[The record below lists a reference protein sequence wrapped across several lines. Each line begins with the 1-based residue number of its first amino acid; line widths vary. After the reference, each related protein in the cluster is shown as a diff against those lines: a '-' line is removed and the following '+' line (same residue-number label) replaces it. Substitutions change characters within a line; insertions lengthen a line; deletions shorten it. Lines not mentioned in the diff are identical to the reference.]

1 MKKTIMT
8 IIFAALGVAASAV
21 ERVYVSTDKDVYVA
35 GDIVWC
41 SAFCID
47 SSTGCLSDASSVAYV
62 ELSSSRMTSATCK
75 IALIGGRGSGFLQIP
90 FTAPTGNYSI
100 LGFTYSGKERPDIEM
115 DAKVISVFN
124 TLSSDRVKGN
134 VRILD
139 ASEYASLK
147 PEGKK
152 TSGMVAILPGR
163 AADCNSESSLY
174 LENKSGEAVTL
185 SFSVCLEDDLI
196 SPSGAS
202 IIDFSGISISD
213 YPSNKP
219 ESDGEVLRGRLVGSD
234 ATMVADDI
242 NQLAFVAFPGYAQDV
257 YAGKISKDGKVL
269 IPTGNIYGDR
279 DLLTE
284 ILGQDNSKDCHLFID
299 SPFLNQRRPDIPE
312 LLLSKAIARDLIARN
327 KAMYSVR
334 SADVDTLYEYLPKRH
349 SLLLD
354 DGLCID
360 YHLDDYTRFPT
371 IRETLV
377 EITPNLR
384 LRKNRLGMVEM
395 QVDLLDT
402 KREVSH
408 FSGNMLV
415 LIDGIPVKDV
425 QSLLDFDPML
435 LSDIFVYPYTY
446 NIGGAPFTGVA
457 DFVTQKGDISSFNFD
472 SNVEIVDWQGVAY
485 PVAYTC
491 EKFALDGEDLRN
503 TLYWHPL
510 IELQPGESKKLT
522 VRTPGYP
529 GIFKVTAEGISASG
543 VPVRSETSFE
553 VRQHTDAL

>member
-1 MKKTIMT
+1 MKKTVMT
-8 IIFAALGVAASAV
+8 IILAVLGITASAV

-47 SSTGCLSDASSVAYV
+47 SSTGRLSDASSVAYV

-90 FTAPTGNYSI
+90 FTTPTGNYSI
-100 LGFTYSGKERPDIEM
+100 LGFTYSGKERPDLEA

-124 TLSSDRVKGN
+124 TLSSERVDGN
-134 VRILD
+134 VRIVD
-139 ASEYASLK
+139 APEYDSLK
-147 PEGKK
+147 PAGKK
-152 TSGMVAILPGR
+152 TSGGVSILAGR
-163 AADCNSESSLY
+163 TADCNSEGTLY
-174 LENKSGEAVTL
+174 LENKSGEAVSISL
-185 SFSVCLEDDLI
+185 SVCLEDGIL

-202 IIDFSGISISD
+202 IIDFSGLSIND
-213 YPSNKP
+213 YPSSQP

-234 ATMVADDI
+234 AALVTDNI
-242 NQLAFVAFPGYAQDV
+242 NQFAFVAFPGYAQDV
-257 YAGKISKDGKVL
+257 YAGKISKDGRVQ

-279 DLLTE
+279 DMLTE
-284 ILGQDNSKDCHLFID
+284 ILGLDNTKDCHLFID
-299 SPFLNQRRPDIPE
+299 SPFLNRRRPDIPE
-312 LLLSKAIARDLIARN
+312 LLLSKAISRDLIARN
-327 KAMYSVR
+327 KAMHSVR
-334 SADVDTLYEYLPKRH
+334 SAEVDTLYEYLPKRH

-384 LRKNRLGMVEM
+384 LRKNIAGVVEM

-402 KREVSH
+402 KTDVSH
-408 FSGNMLV
+408 FTGNMLV
-415 LIDGIPVKDV
+415 LIDGIPVNDI

-435 LSDIFVYPYTY
+435 LSDILVYPYTY
-446 NIGGAPFTGVA
+446 NIGGSPFFGVA
-457 DFVTQKGDISSFNFD
+457 DFVTQKGDISSFHFD
-472 SNVEIVDWQGVAY
+472 PNVQIVDWQGVAY

-491 EKFALDGEDLRN
+491 EKLAVGGEDYRN

-510 IELQPGESKKLT
+510 IELQPGETKKLA

-529 GIFKVTAEGISASG
+529 GIFKVTAEGLSASG
-543 VPVRSETSFE
+543 IPVRSETGFE
-553 VRQHTDAL
+553 VRQGPEAL